1 MELTTRSI
9 APIPYLANGQVES
22 AVFPPLLV
30 EKAAEDKE
38 EKGAR
43 GGGGDDDREGE
54 SVTWWQNGV
63 HKFFPTEIL
72 NALVLH

>member
-9 APIPYLANGQVES
+9 ASIPYLANGQVES

-43 GGGGDDDREGE
+43 GGGGDDDRQGE
-54 SVTWWQNGV
+54 TATICDLMTKLCS
-63 HKFFPTEIL
+63 
-72 NALVLH
+72 

>member
-30 EKAAEDKE
+30 EKAADAEDKE
-38 EKGAR
+38 GKWACD
-43 GGGGDDDREGE
+43 GGGDDDREGE
-54 SVTWWQNGV
+54 RATVCDLMTKLCS
-63 HKFFPTEIL
+63 
-72 NALVLH
+72 

>member
-9 APIPYLANGQVES
+9 ASIPYLANGQVES

-38 EKGAR
+38 EKG
-43 GGGGDDDREGE
+43 GGGDDDREGE
-54 SVTWWQNGV
+54 RETKCDLMTKRCS
-63 HKFFPTEIL
+63 
-72 NALVLH
+72 

>member
-1 MELTTRSI
+1 MELSTRSI

-38 EKGAR
+38 EKG
-43 GGGGDDDREGE
+43 GGGDDDREGE
-54 SVTWWQNGV
+54 RATICDLMTKRCS
-63 HKFFPTEIL
+63 
-72 NALVLH
+72 

>member
-9 APIPYLANGQVES
+9 ASIPYLANGQVES

-38 EKGAR
+38 EKG
-43 GGGGDDDREGE
+43 GGGDDDREGE
-54 SVTWWQNGV
+54 RATICDLMTKRCS
-63 HKFFPTEIL
+63 
-72 NALVLH
+72 

>member
-9 APIPYLANGQVES
+9 ASIPYLANGQVES

-43 GGGGDDDREGE
+43 SGGGGDDREGE
-54 SVTWWQNGV
+54 TKRCS
-63 HKFFPTEIL
+63 
-72 NALVLH
+72 

>member
-9 APIPYLANGQVES
+9 ASIPYLANGQVES

-38 EKGAR
+38 EKG
-43 GGGGDDDREGE
+43 GGDDDREGE
-54 SVTWWQNGV
+54 RATICDLMTKRCS
-63 HKFFPTEIL
+63 
-72 NALVLH
+72 

>member
-1 MELTTRSI
+1 MEPSTRSI

-54 SVTWWQNGV
+54 SVT
-63 HKFFPTEIL
+63 
-72 NALVLH
+72 

>member
-9 APIPYLANGQVES
+9 ASIPYLAHGQVES

-54 SVTWWQNGV
+54 RAINDHV
-63 HKFFPTEIL
+63 
-72 NALVLH
+72 

>member
-38 EKGAR
+38 EKG
-43 GGGGDDDREGE
+43 GGGDDDREGE
-54 SVTWWQNGV
+54 RATICDLMTKRCS
-63 HKFFPTEIL
+63 
-72 NALVLH
+72 

>member
-9 APIPYLANGQVES
+9 ASIPYLAHGQVES

-38 EKGAR
+38 EKG
-43 GGGGDDDREGE
+43 GGGDDDREGE
-54 SVTWWQNGV
+54 RATICDLMTKRCS
-63 HKFFPTEIL
+63 
-72 NALVLH
+72 

>member
-9 APIPYLANGQVES
+9 ASIPYLANGQVES

-38 EKGAR
+38 EKG
-43 GGGGDDDREGE
+43 GGGDDDREGE
-54 SVTWWQNGV
+54 RATICDLMAKRCS
-63 HKFFPTEIL
+63 
-72 NALVLH
+72 